1 MGSFKVRGKNNTLAS
16 VYTLRERDNNHTL
29 CVCVYACA
37 CARVRVGVCECVCDC
52 VGLLV
57 CSKQDSH
64 LNPVE

>member
-1 MGSFKVRGKNNTLAS
+1 MHFYNGGSFKVRGKNNTLAS

-29 CVCVYACA
+29 CVCV
-37 CARVRVGVCECVCDC
+37 RVHVRVCECVCDC